1 MDMGDTVEMGGTVM
15 AAMAVVMETDMAW
28 VQVKKL

>member
-1 MDMGDTVEMGGTVM
+1 MDMGDTVEMGTVM
-15 AAMAVVMETDMAW
+15 AAMVVVMETDMAW